1 VDRKEESLM
10 LRTNLGQRIP
20 EGMRDL
26 LPEEIV
32 VQERL
37 EEEILAL
44 FRRWAYQKVLTP
56 TLEFTACV
64 QPDIEQDDSLYK
76 FFDCEGRILTLR
88 SELTTPIARLV
99 STRMRGGAF
108 PLRLCYGADVYR
120 NTSVR
125 HREFRQV
132 GVELVGSDQELADAE
147 VIALA
152 VEAITGLG
160 LKNYQF
166 NLGHMGIFSGLMLEA
181 GVDEGTQVKLE
192 EALARKDMVGVES
205 WVRQSGLPTRVQ
217 ELLLRLPHFHGGEEI
232 LDEVLDW
239 SERPAIREAVESL
252 RRIYRYLNIF
262 GVQEYVS
269 LDLGILRGFSYYT
282 GAVFEGYVSG
292 MGFPVV
298 EGGRYDKLYADFGVT
313 QPATGFA
320 IHLGNLLEQFPL
332 ATTESADI
340 LVYGSDVEQIIRQCQ
355 TLRAQGKR
363 VEMAL
368 GIIESD
374 MARKMAMQ
382 KHISEIIFVE

>member
-1 VDRKEESLM
+1 M
-10 LRTNLGQRIP
+10 LRTNLGLRIP

-26 LPEEIV
+26 LPEEIIL
-32 VQERL
+32 QERL

-44 FRRWAYQKVLTP
+44 FRQWSYQKVLTP

-64 QPDIEQDDSLYK
+64 QPDMEQDDSLYK
-76 FFDCEGRILTLR
+76 FFDREGRVLALR
-88 SELTTPIARLV
+88 PELTTAIARLV
-99 STRMRGGAF
+99 STRMRGRNF
-108 PLRLCYGADVYR
+108 PLRLCYGADVFR

-132 GVELVGSDQELADAE
+132 GVELVGSDQDLADAE

-152 VEAITGLG
+152 VKAISGLG

-181 GVDEGTQVKLE
+181 GVDEGIQAKLE

-205 WVRQSGLPTRVQ
+205 LVRQSGLPTRVQ

-232 LDEVLDW
+232 LNEVLDW

-252 RRIYRYLNIF
+252 RQIYRYLSDF
-262 GVQEYVS
+262 GVQDNVS

-282 GAVFEGYVSG
+282 GAVFEGYVPG

-298 EGGRYDKLYADFGVT
+298 EGGRYDALYADFGVP

-320 IHLGNLLEQFPL
+320 IHLGNLLEQFSLSP
-332 ATTESADI
+332 TESADV
-340 LVYGSDVEQIIRQCQ
+340 LVYGSDVEQMIRQCQ
-355 TLRAQGKR
+355 VLRAKGKR

-368 GIIESD
+368 ETIAD
-374 MARKMAMQ
+374 DVAQKMALQ
-382 KHISEIIFVE
+382 KHIPKILCV